1 MSRELVVLKEALWN
15 GERKSWVRVGGVGEV
30 KAPLTTPVHTLSLH
44 FGATVPRRAEDSV
57 GRCKAEHHS
66 GQAEPGHHQEKHP
79 RWERE
84 TEAAGYRCPGR
95 PPWAEYASVA
105 SIGLGAG
112 EPGEGTAGALPSP
125 STRFGGVMDVIPHKH
140 TPSLS
145 GSIYMLPGT
154 PGTLGLCGIFFGL
167 GVREKASNKVKS
179 APSQLPPVSPPL
191 QSKT

>member
-1 MSRELVVLKEALWN
+1 MK
-15 GERKSWVRVGGVGEV
+15 G
-30 KAPLTTPVHTLSLH
+30 PLTTPVHTLSLH

-57 GRCKAEHHS
+57 GRCEAERHG

-95 PPWAEYASVA
+95 PPWAEYASMP

-125 STRFGGVMDVIPHKH
+125 STRFGGVMDVTPHKH
-140 TPSLS
+140 TPSHS
-145 GSIYMLPGT
+145 GSIYICCRELQVLWDCVASF
-154 PGTLGLCGIFFGL
+154 LGWGL
-167 GVREKASNKVKS
+167 GRR
-179 APSQLPPVSPPL
+179 LPIKLRVPHLSFLLSPPHSSPKHGRS
-191 QSKT
+191 QENITGNRQYAEDVKTK